1 MVYLIAPH
9 EQQQETE
16 QDQLP
21 QHQDLTQNAHYSQAP
36 ASMPIHQRRT
46 PPSHTHSPV
55 SQQGQQSSGTSG
67 VLDREQLILSLEANP
82 DVLASLIRT
91 GGIAGLTTTLQHAQ
105 QTGSVT
111 QHSSHG
117 YSTGSPK
124 RAVRSQAPQISS
136 HAATVENRQICF
148 WWYHTGNCNRHPQS
162 SNFNGAR
169 DHCSYLHELT
179 SEDDILQ
186 FFPTLWHHG
195 KGDCGLDRC
204 RFSST
209 YRHLSRPFPK
219 PKKNKTLKKSLQQSR
234 QQSQLGD
241 QKLLQQQSHQQ
252 SLQLH
257 RSSTPASTQQYRS
270 PSSAQHYCSP
280 SSVHSTGSGNGQSG
294 SFKAINATYIP
305 PPRMSNIPTGPAADR
320 YGSDQ
325 HLNYRL
331 RYQQESSLSTKSLKR
346 KASAMSSP
354 INPTILEIASG
365 PAATR
370 SRLTKSERVKA
381 RRTAVSRKPL
391 ETIPYTTYPQEHRV
405 PTHHSKKTQTCFYW
419 YHDTCPRS
427 GGNCEWLHDLAKEE
441 IAMVQPP
448 VGFVHEEYCSRDW
461 CPGDWMWEHGGEPG
475 ERWVKKTPE
484 EKQEVKAR
492 KKELKLKEEEGRILR
507 EEKARM
513 KAKMKMELKMEKKER
528 KRQRKMQEQKVEDD
542 EDKQHEDG
550 DKDERV
556 HGLECARRKR
566 EIDERWKKHTQ
577 QQQEDGGDEQDEQD
591 EHGEY
596 GSDDVVMGDCD
607 SDLDLG
613 HEEGEINEVD
623 GEWYMEGA
631 ADA

>member
-1 MVYLIAPH
+1 MNLLQYLIAPH

-36 ASMPIHQRRT
+36 VSMPIHQRRT
-46 PPSHTHSPV
+46 PPSYTHSPV

-117 YSTGSPK
+117 YSTGSPN
-124 RAVRSQAPQISS
+124 RAVRSQALQISS

-162 SNFNGAR
+162 SNFNATN

-179 SEDDILQ
+179 SDDDILQ

-209 YRHLSRPFPK
+209 YRHLSRPFQK
-219 PKKNKTLKKSLQQSR
+219 AKKNKKLKNSLQQSR
-234 QQSQLGD
+234 QQSQIGD
-241 QKLLQQQSHQQ
+241 QELLQQQSHQQ
-252 SLQLH
+252 SPQLH
-257 RSSTPASTQQYRS
+257 RSSTPVSTQQHRS
-270 PSSAQHYCSP
+270 PSSAQHYRSP

-294 SFKAINATYIP
+294 SFKAINAPFIP

-331 RYQQESSLSTKSLKR
+331 RYQQESSPSTKSLKR

-354 INPTILEIASG
+354 IDPATMVIPTG
-365 PAATR
+365 PKLSKKAA
-370 SRLTKSERVKA
+370 KHERKQAKQARKA
-381 RRTAVSRKPL
+381 RKAQLALNAP
-391 ETIPYTTYPQEHRV
+391 TTPPKYFDIV
-405 PTHHSKKTQTCFYW
+405 PSLTSGFPPHSSTPAKKKTQTCFFW
-419 YHDTCPRS
+419 YHETCANTGPK
-427 GGNCEWLHDLAKEE
+427 CHLLHALLAG
-441 IAMVQPP
+441 PL
-448 VGFVHEEYCSRDW
+448 
-461 CPGDWMWEHGGEPG
+461 GEPYG
-475 ERWVKKTPE
+475 
-484 EKQEVKAR
+484 Q
-492 KKELKLKEEEGRILR
+492 
-507 EEKARM
+507 
-513 KAKMKMELKMEKKER
+513 
-528 KRQRKMQEQKVEDD
+528 VEDNEDEHEAQAED
-542 EDKQHEDG
+542 EDERRVNDRDD
-550 DKDERV
+550 DKYERM
-556 HGLECARRKR
+556 HGLERARKKR
-566 EIDERWKKHTQ
+566 EIDECWKKHTQ
-577 QQQEDGGDEQDEQD
+577 QQQEDGDDEQDEQDEQD
-591 EHGEY
+591 EHGEH

>member
-1 MVYLIAPH
+1 
-9 EQQQETE
+9 
-16 QDQLP
+16 
-21 QHQDLTQNAHYSQAP
+21 
-36 ASMPIHQRRT
+36 MPIHQRRT
-46 PPSHTHSPV
+46 PPSCTHSPV
-55 SQQGQQSSGTSG
+55 SQQCQQSSGTSG

-91 GGIAGLTTTLQHAQ
+91 GGIAGLTTNLQCAN

-117 YSTGSPK
+117 YSTGSPN

-162 SNFNGAR
+162 SNFNGTR

-179 SEDDILQ
+179 NEDDTLQ

-219 PKKNKTLKKSLQQSR
+219 PKKNKKLKKSLQQSR
-234 QQSQLGD
+234 QQPQIGD
-241 QKLLQQQSHQQ
+241 QKMLQQQSHQQ
-252 SLQLH
+252 SPQLH

-270 PSSAQHYCSP
+270 PPSAQQYRSP
-280 SSVHSTGSGNGQSG
+280 SSVHSTGSGN
-294 SFKAINATYIP
+294 A
-305 PPRMSNIPTGPAADR
+305 
-320 YGSDQ
+320 
-325 HLNYRL
+325 
-331 RYQQESSLSTKSLKR
+331 
-346 KASAMSSP
+346 
-354 INPTILEIASG
+354 
-365 PAATR
+365 
-370 SRLTKSERVKA
+370 
-381 RRTAVSRKPL
+381 
-391 ETIPYTTYPQEHRV
+391 
-405 PTHHSKKTQTCFYW
+405 
-419 YHDTCPRS
+419 
-427 GGNCEWLHDLAKEE
+427 
-441 IAMVQPP
+441 
-448 VGFVHEEYCSRDW
+448 
-461 CPGDWMWEHGGEPG
+461 G
-475 ERWVKKTPE
+475 ERWVKKTKE
-484 EKQEVKAR
+484 EKREVKAR
-492 KKELKLKEEEGRILR
+492 KKELKLKEEEGRIPR

-550 DKDERV
+550 DKYERV
-556 HGLECARRKR
+556 HGPVRARSKR

-577 QQQEDGGDEQDEQD
+577 QQQEDGGDEQD

>member
-1 MVYLIAPH
+1 MNLLQYLIAPH

-21 QHQDLTQNAHYSQAP
+21 QNQDLTQNAHYSQAP

-46 PPSHTHSPV
+46 PPSYTHSPV

-105 QTGSVT
+105 QTSSVT

-117 YSTGSPK
+117 YSTGSPN

-162 SNFNGAR
+162 SNFNGTR

-219 PKKNKTLKKSLQQSR
+219 PKKNKKLKKSLQQSR
-234 QQSQLGD
+234 QRSQIGD
-241 QKLLQQQSHQQ
+241 QELLQQQSHQQ
-252 SLQLH
+252 SPQLH
-257 RSSTPASTQQYRS
+257 RSSTPASTQQFRS
-270 PSSAQHYCSP
+270 PSSAQQYRSP
-280 SSVHSTGSGNGQSG
+280 SSVYSTGSGNGQSG

-325 HLNYRL
+325 RPDYRQ
-331 RYQQESSLSTKSLKR
+331 RYQQESSPSTESLKR

-354 INPTILEIASG
+354 IDPATMVIPTG
-365 PAATR
+365 P
-370 SRLTKSERVKA
+370 KI
-381 RRTAVSRKPL
+381 SRKAAKHERKQAKQARKAQLALNAP
-391 ETIPYTTYPQEHRV
+391 TTPPKYFDIV
-405 PTHHSKKTQTCFYW
+405 PSLTSGFPPHSSTPAKKKTQTCFFW
-419 YHDTCPRS
+419 YHETCANTGPK
-427 GGNCEWLHDLAKEE
+427 CHLLHALLAGY
-441 IAMVQPP
+441 VQPP
-448 VGFVHEEYCSRDW
+448 RGYVHRAVCTRDW
-461 CPGDWMWEHGGEPG
+461 CPGDWMWEHEEGMGECERPLGEPYG
-475 ERWVKKTPE
+475 
-484 EKQEVKAR
+484 Q
-492 KKELKLKEEEGRILR
+492 
-507 EEKARM
+507 
-513 KAKMKMELKMEKKER
+513 
-528 KRQRKMQEQKVEDD
+528 VEDNEDEHEAQAED
-542 EDKQHEDG
+542 EDERRVNDRDD
-550 DKDERV
+550 DKYERM
-556 HGLECARRKR
+556 HGLERARKKR
-566 EIDERWKKHTQ
+566 EIDECWKKHTQ
-577 QQQEDGGDEQDEQD
+577 QQQEDGDDEQDEQDEQD

-607 SDLDLG
+607 CDLDLG

>member
-1 MVYLIAPH
+1 MNLLQYLIAPH

-46 PPSHTHSPV
+46 PHPALIRLYL
-55 SQQGQQSSGTSG
+55 SS
-67 VLDREQLILSLEANP
+67 LILSLEANP

-91 GGIAGLTTTLQHAQ
+91 GGIAGLTTNLQCAN

-117 YSTGSPK
+117 YSTGSPN

-162 SNFNGAR
+162 SNFNGTR

-179 SEDDILQ
+179 NEDDTLQ

-219 PKKNKTLKKSLQQSR
+219 PKKNKKLKKSLQQSR
-234 QQSQLGD
+234 QQPQIGD
-241 QKLLQQQSHQQ
+241 QKMLQQQSHQQ
-252 SLQLH
+252 SPQLH

-270 PSSAQHYCSP
+270 PPSAQQYRSP

-294 SFKAINATYIP
+294 SFKAINAPFIP
-305 PPRMSNIPTGPAADR
+305 PPRMSNIPTAIPTGIVT
-320 YGSDQ
+320 
-325 HLNYRL
+325 LNKIPQTQSFRHVF
-331 RYQQESSLSTKSLKR
+331 
-346 KASAMSSP
+346 P
-354 INPTILEIASG
+354 INPTILEIPSG
-365 PAATR
+365 PAASR

-391 ETIPYTTYPQEHRV
+391 ETIPYTTYPLEHRV
-405 PTHHSKKTQTCFYW
+405 PTHHSKRPK
-419 YHDTCPRS
+419 
-427 GGNCEWLHDLAKEE
+427 LA
-441 IAMVQPP
+441 
-448 VGFVHEEYCSRDW
+448 F
-461 CPGDWMWEHGGEPG
+461 
-475 ERWVKKTPE
+475 T
-484 EKQEVKAR
+484 
-492 KKELKLKEEEGRILR
+492 EEEGRIPR

-550 DKDERV
+550 DKYERV
-556 HGLECARRKR
+556 HGP
-566 EIDERWKKHTQ
+566 
-577 QQQEDGGDEQDEQD
+577 QQQEDGGDEQD

>member
-1 MVYLIAPH
+1 MNPLQYLIAPH

-21 QHQDLTQNAHYSQAP
+21 QNQDLTQNAHYAQAP
-36 ASMPIHQRRT
+36 GSMPIHQRLT
-46 PPSHTHSPV
+46 PPSYTHSPV
-55 SQQGQQSSGTSG
+55 SQQGQQSSGTSS
-67 VLDREQLILSLEANP
+67 VLDREQLIRSLEANP
-82 DVLASLIRT
+82 DVLASLLRT
-91 GGIAGLTTTLQHAQ
+91 GGIAGLTTSLQRAE
-105 QTGSVT
+105 QTGSVV
-111 QHSSHG
+111 QNSGHG
-117 YSTGSPK
+117 YRTGSPT
-124 RAVRSQAPQISS
+124 RAVRSQAPQTSS
-136 HAATVENRQICF
+136 HSDTVENRQICF

-162 SNFNGAR
+162 SNFNGTR

-179 SEDDILQ
+179 SDGDILQ

-219 PKKNKTLKKSLQQSR
+219 PKKNKKLKKSLQQSR
-234 QQSQLGD
+234 QRSQIGD
-241 QKLLQQQSHQQ
+241 QELLQQQSHQQ
-252 SLQLH
+252 SAQLH

-270 PSSAQHYCSP
+270 PSS
-280 SSVHSTGSGNGQSG
+280 VHSTSG
-294 SFKAINATYIP
+294 SFKAINAPFIP

-354 INPTILEIASG
+354 ISLTILEIPSG

-370 SRLTKSERVKA
+370 SRLPKHERVKA

-391 ETIPYTTYPQEHRV
+391 ETIPYTTYPLEHRV

-448 VGFVHEEYCSRDW
+448 VGFVHEEFCSRDW

-475 ERWVKKTPE
+475 ERWVKKTQE

-528 KRQRKMQEQKVEDD
+528 KRQRKMQEQEAEDD

-550 DKDERV
+550 DKYERV
-556 HGLECARRKR
+556 HGPERARRQR
-566 EIDERWKKHTQ
+566 EIDERWKRYTQ
-577 QQQEDGGDEQDEQD
+577 QQQEDGDDEQNERDK
-591 EHGEY
+591 HGEY
-596 GSDDVVMGDCD
+596 GQDDVVMGDCD
-607 SDLDLG
+607 SDLGLG